1 MSSISSSLERT
12 ILHPTASVASV
23 ENAMAEA
30 RQYQLAGLCVPPFWV
45 KKVKRDLGDY
55 AGSLATVVGFPFGYQ
70 RTESK
75 ITEIEMALQDGAT
88 DVEVAM
94 NTSAL
99 FSSSASWI
107 KVEFARC
114 ATLVHARQATFTVI
128 MEGSVL
134 EEDQLRTYCK
144 VSADAGADFV
154 KNASGFVTAP
164 LLISNLLDQ
173 IALFRRFLPASVAIK
188 AVGKIHSPEEVKRLL
203 QAGAERVCVNGSVK
217 RVFNDW
223 QPFA

>member
-1 MSSISSSLERT
+1 MSSILSSLERT
-12 ILHPTASVASV
+12 VLHPTASLASV

-30 RQYQLAGLCVPPFWV
+30 RKYQLAGLCVPPFWV
-45 KKVKRDLGDY
+45 KKAKRDLGDY
-55 AGSLATVVGFPFGYQ
+55 AGSLTTVVGFPFGYQ

-88 DVEVAM
+88 DVEVTM

-99 FSSSASWI
+99 FSPSSSWI
-107 KVEFARC
+107 KIEFAKC
-114 ATLVHARQATFTVI
+114 AALIHARQATFTVV

-164 LLISNLLDQ
+164 LLSSNLIHQ
-173 IALFRRFLPASVAIK
+173 IALFRRFLPSTVAIK
-188 AVGKIHSPEEVKRLL
+188 AAGKIHSEEEVKRLL
-203 QAGAERVCVNGSVK
+203 QAGAERVCVDGSVK
-217 RVFNDW
+217 WVLNDR
-223 QPFA
+223 QTFL